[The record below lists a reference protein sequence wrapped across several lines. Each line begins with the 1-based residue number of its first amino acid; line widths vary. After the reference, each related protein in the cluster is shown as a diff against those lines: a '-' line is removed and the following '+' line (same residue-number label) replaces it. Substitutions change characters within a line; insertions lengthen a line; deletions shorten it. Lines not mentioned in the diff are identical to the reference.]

1 MTNFRTITIQ
11 ELPDLIRSGFFA
23 QLPEIPITPH
33 RALSLTA
40 NPRAHSNDPALL
52 LALDENEN
60 LLGYWGFLSDYA
72 QGDPPKKTY
81 WNSGWRILPGAA
93 HAAMPLLYKALQLCK
108 GNILFSDLTPY
119 TREILA
125 ATGKV
130 SIVERQGKRWYFKS
144 YLAEI
149 IPAKKPS
156 LRFIK
161 PLFAVA
167 DATIN
172 LFAFPKKQDLPEG
185 ITVEE
190 CKPRENDKAF
200 IDSLSKNSLSARNT
214 AELMWM
220 MENPWVISIAEDKA
234 EIRNRYYF
242 TSSAKDFRV
251 RYFRIMQS
259 SETIAIALIN
269 YCNGHI
275 TLPFYLCK
283 PEHNKPAAAALV
295 HIIAGTRPVS
305 FTSFNQQYLSSGL
318 SLKALYKKSITR
330 YFAWGSNV
338 PFSDI
343 SSLFIQDGDGDCG
356 MT

>member
-1 MTNFRTITIQ
+1 MIHFREIQ
-11 ELPDLIRSGFFA
+11 VNGLSDFVASEYFQ
-23 QLPEIPITPH
+23 QLAEIPVTPH
-33 RALSLTA
+33 RARSLAA
-40 NPRAHSNDPALL
+40 NPRTKGDDPALL
-52 LALDENEN
+52 LALDENEK

-72 QGDPPKKTY
+72 GGDSAKKTY
-81 WNSGWRILPGAA
+81 WNSGWRMLPGAA

-108 GNILFSDLTPY
+108 GNILFSDLTPH

-130 SIVERQGKRWYFKS
+130 TVVERQGQRWYFKS
-144 YLAEI
+144 CLAEI
-149 IPAKKPS
+149 IPAKKTS
-156 LRFIK
+156 LRFMK

-167 DATIN
+167 DAMIN
-172 LFAFPKKQDLPEG
+172 LFIGSKKQDLPEG
-185 ITVEE
+185 MTIEE
-190 CKPRENDKAF
+190 CKPGESDKTF
-200 IDSLSKNSLSARNT
+200 IDSYSINSLSFRNT
-214 AELMWM
+214 IELKWM
-220 MENPWVISIAEDKA
+220 VENPWVINTADDKS

-251 RYFRIMQS
+251 RYFRIMQN

-269 YCNGHI
+269 YRNGHI

-283 PEHNKPAAAALV
+283 PEQNKPAAVALA